1 MAAGDVDLDTA
12 LRLLALPRVIG
23 PHPETNEE
31 ISAGIGRFGPYLK
44 HGSVYK
50 SLTPDDDV
58 LMIGINRAVDLLA
71 GAAKKASAPAK
82 TLGDHPKTGKPITM
96 GSGRFGP
103 YVKHGSVYASIPK
116 ATEPDS
122 VTLEQALELIEAKV
136 AKDAAKKG
144 KAPKEA
150 EPAADAGADEAT
162 AKKAPAKK
170 AAAKK
175 APAKAAAKTA
185 TKTTKAKSPAEAP
198 AEAKTEKA
206 PAARKKAS

>member
-1 MAAGDVDLDTA
+1 MAAADVDLDTA
-12 LRLLALPRVIG
+12 LKLLALPRVIG
-23 PHPETNEE
+23 NHPETGEE

-58 LMIGINRAVDLLA
+58 LTVGINRAVDLLA

-103 YVKHGSVYASIPK
+103 YVKHASVYASIPK
-116 ATEPDS
+116 GTEPDS
-122 VTLEQALELIEAKV
+122 VTLEQALELIDAKV

-150 EPAADAGADEAT
+150 EPAKAEGAEAE
-162 AKKAPAKK
+162 KPAKAK

-175 APAKAAAKTA
+175 PAAKKATKAKAAKD
-185 TKTTKAKSPAEAP
+185 AP
-198 AEAKTEKA
+198 AEAAAPKKKTA
-206 PAARKKAS
+206 KAS